1 MAISDAAD
9 NTTETGAAP
18 WRRLGATA
26 LEQALHVVIVW
37 ASTPGRVGEVA
48 AVSREAVL
56 GRGPARNEDPAPR
69 IRFTRQR
76 PGENHVTPLLE
87 PERLSRVQ
95 LLLAP
100 DGDRGLRFERLGK
113 CVVSL
118 NGMPLDRGVAREGD
132 LITLVDAVTLLV
144 ERRPKVLPE
153 TWTAPKYAATRF
165 GQPDPFGMVGE
176 APYSWE
182 LRGQIAALAR
192 GLDPVLIVGA
202 SGAGKELVATA
213 LHELSAAASGAF
225 VSRSAA
231 TLPPALLDAELFGT
245 QRHYPNAGAP
255 ERVGLVGEADG
266 GTLFLDEIG
275 ELPAEQQA
283 HLLRFLD
290 SGEYHRLGEAR
301 ARRAKVRVIAAT
313 NRDPG
318 QLKHDFFARFIHRIE
333 VLGFEARLSDVPL
346 FVSALVRSLAQS
358 APAYERF
365 LEKVIERDG
374 SQTEH
379 ARVHPALI
387 EQLLRQ
393 DYSLHFREL
402 RRLVQLSLEGSEG
415 DRLLETPAVTREL
428 KPLAKTTE
436 LGADEIER
444 AVLACSGNITQA
456 ARALGLP
463 SRYALYRLMRR
474 FGLAAER

>member
-1 MAISDAAD
+1 VVGGDAAEI
-9 NTTETGAAP
+9 TTETGAAP
-18 WRRLGATA
+18 WRRLGAAA

-37 ASTPGRVGEVA
+37 ASTPGRAGEVA
-48 AVSREAVL
+48 AVSHEVVL

-76 PGENHVTPLLE
+76 PGANHVTALLE

-113 CVVSL
+113 CTVSL
-118 NGMPLDRGVAREGD
+118 NGVPLDRGVAREGD
-132 LITLVDAVTLLV
+132 LITLRDAVTLLV
-144 ERRPKVLPE
+144 ERRPRVLPE
-153 TWTAPKYAATRF
+153 AWTAPRYATTPF
-165 GQPDPFGMVGE
+165 GQADPFGMVGE

-182 LRGQIAALAR
+182 LRGQIAALAS
-192 GLDPVLIVGA
+192 GLDPILIVGA
-202 SGAGKELVATA
+202 SGVGKELVATA
-213 LHELSAAASGAF
+213 VHELSAASGPL
-225 VSRSAA
+225 VSRSAS
-231 TLPPALLDAELFGT
+231 TLPPALIDAELFGT
-245 QRHYPNAGAP
+245 QRNYPNAGAP

-275 ELPAEQQA
+275 ELPVEQQA

-301 ARRAKVRVIAAT
+301 ARRAKVRVLAAT
-313 NRDPG
+313 NRDPSE
-318 QLKHDFFARFIHRIE
+318 LKHDFLARFTNRID

-346 FVSALVRSLAQS
+346 FVSALVRSLARS
-358 APAYERF
+358 VPAYGRF
-365 LEKVIERDG
+365 LEKVSARDG
-374 SQTEH
+374 SEMEH
-379 ARVHPALI
+379 ARIHPTLI

-393 DYSLHFREL
+393 DYTLHFREL
-402 RRLVQLSLEGSEG
+402 RRIVQLSLDGSEG

-428 KPLAKTTE
+428 KPLAKATE
-436 LGADEIER
+436 LGAEEIQR
-444 AVLACSGNITQA
+444 AILACSGNITQA

-474 FGLAAER
+474 FGLAADR